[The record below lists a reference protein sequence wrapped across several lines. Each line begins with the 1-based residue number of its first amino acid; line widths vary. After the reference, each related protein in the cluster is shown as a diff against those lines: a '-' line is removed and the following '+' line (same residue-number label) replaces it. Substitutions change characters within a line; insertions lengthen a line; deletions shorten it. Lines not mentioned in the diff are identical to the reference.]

1 MFTSPNSV
9 GWAFVYATWMVSP
22 PLESYFTYGRSPGI
36 VISVRAGDQAVSP
49 SCWIE
54 KVGL

>member
-1 MFTSPNSV
+1 MLTFENSV

-22 PLESYFTYGRSPGI
+22 PLESYFTYGRSPAM
-36 VISVRAGDQAVSP
+36 VISVRAGVHVDSP
-49 SCWIE
+49 SCWTE

>member
-1 MFTSPNSV
+1 M
-9 GWAFVYATWMVSP
+9 YATWIVSP

-36 VISVRAGDQAVSP
+36 VTRVRAGDQVLEP
-49 SCWIE
+49 SCCTE

>member
-1 MFTSPNSV
+1 MLTSPNSF

-36 VISVRAGDQAVSP
+36 VISVRAVDQVASP
-49 SCWIE
+49 SFWVE